1 VGLDDEP
8 RSVRLRID
16 LAYDGSGFSGW
27 AAQPGRRTVEDVLAA
42 ALGRILRLPH
52 PPGLT
57 VAGRTD
63 AGVHAR
69 GQVVHADVPA
79 AAWPAAA
86 GGQASPAA
94 AGGQANTAAAGG
106 QASPAAAGGQA
117 STAAA
122 GGQASTP
129 ALALMLSWFDSAGV
143 EEIPPLFAGEVV
155 EKLDLDP
162 ETGEPGGVVV
172 AAIAPVGRLDQLR
185 ASVHA
190 AAARL
195 AASGVRRFWI
205 YRALDDQAEVMILQE
220 IATERQAEQ
229 WIRHPDAAAGFMAAA
244 GVGAYPPLF
253 VGRLVQAIEVP
264 GT

>member
-1 VGLDDEP
+1 MSL
-8 RSVRLRID
+8 
-16 LAYDGSGFSGW
+16 
-27 AAQPGRRTVEDVLAA
+27 VLAA
-42 ALGRILRLPH
+42 DYRVPDFDHWWATLTGDLPRLP
-52 PPGLT
+52 GLGAHHI
-57 VAGRTD
+57 VVYRSLDD
-63 AGVHAR
+63 ANHVFVTIGVR
-69 GQVVHADVPA
+69 ERDP
-79 AAWPAAA
+79 
-86 GGQASPAA
+86 S
-94 AGGQANTAAAGG
+94 
-106 QASPAAAGGQA
+106 
-117 STAAA
+117 
-122 GGQASTP
+122 P

-172 AAIAPVGRLDQLR
+172 AAIAPVARLEGAEGFDRLR

-229 WIRHPDAAAGFMAAA
+229 WIRHPDAAAGFMAEA

-264 GT
+264 GA

>member
-1 VGLDDEP
+1 MSL
-8 RSVRLRID
+8 
-16 LAYDGSGFSGW
+16 
-27 AAQPGRRTVEDVLAA
+27 VLAA
-42 ALGRILRLPH
+42 DYRVPDFDHWWARLTADLPRLP
-52 PPGLT
+52 GLGAHHI
-57 VAGRTD
+57 VVYRSLED
-63 AGVHAR
+63 ASRIFVTIGVR
-69 GQVVHADVPA
+69 ER
-79 AAWPAAA
+79 
-86 GGQASPAA
+86 SP
-94 AGGQANTAAAGG
+94 AAAGG

-117 STAAA
+117 STA
-122 GGQASTP
+122 

-172 AAIAPVGRLDQLR
+172 AAIAPVARLEGAEGFDRLR

-264 GT
+264 GA

>member
-1 VGLDDEP
+1 MSL
-8 RSVRLRID
+8 
-16 LAYDGSGFSGW
+16 
-27 AAQPGRRTVEDVLAA
+27 VLAA
-42 ALGRILRLPH
+42 DYRVPDFDHWWATLTGDLPRLP
-52 PPGLT
+52 GLGAHHI
-57 VAGRTD
+57 VVYRSLDD
-63 AGVHAR
+63 ANHVFVTIGVRER
-69 GQVVHADVPA
+69 GP
-79 AAWPAAA
+79 
-86 GGQASPAA
+86 S
-94 AGGQANTAAAGG
+94 
-106 QASPAAAGGQA
+106 
-117 STAAA
+117 
-122 GGQASTP
+122 P

-172 AAIAPVGRLDQLR
+172 AAIAPVARLEGAEGFDRLR

-205 YRALDDQAEVMILQE
+205 YRALDDQAEVMVLQE

-229 WIRHPDAAAGFMAAA
+229 WIRHPDAAAGFMAEA

-264 GT
+264 GA

>member
-1 VGLDDEP
+1 MSL
-8 RSVRLRID
+8 
-16 LAYDGSGFSGW
+16 
-27 AAQPGRRTVEDVLAA
+27 VLAA
-42 ALGRILRLPH
+42 DYRVPDFDHWWATLTGDLPRLP
-52 PPGLT
+52 GLGAHHI
-57 VAGRTD
+57 VVYRSLDD
-63 AGVHAR
+63 ANHVFVTIGVRER
-69 GQVVHADVPA
+69 G
-79 AAWPAAA
+79 PAAA
-86 GGQASPAA
+86 GGQAS
-94 AGGQANTAAAGG
+94 TAAAGG

-172 AAIAPVGRLDQLR
+172 AAIAPVARLEGAEGFDRLR

-264 GT
+264 GA